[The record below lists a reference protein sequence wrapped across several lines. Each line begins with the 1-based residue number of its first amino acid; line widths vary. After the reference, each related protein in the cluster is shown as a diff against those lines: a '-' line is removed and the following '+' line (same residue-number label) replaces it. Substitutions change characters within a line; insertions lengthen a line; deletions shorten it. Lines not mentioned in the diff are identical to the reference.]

1 MPKRTT
7 DELADL
13 KAFAAVAHAGGFREA
28 ARLLQLSPSGLS
40 DAVRRLENHLG
51 VRLLHRTTRSVSPT
65 EQGKQLLER
74 VAPAFAE
81 LERALRTVTSSR
93 DKPAGHLR
101 LNVPVNATRLF
112 LAPLLTRFLLRYP
125 DISVEVIAETGV
137 VDIFAAGCDAGIR
150 YDDRLEQDTI
160 AIPIGPRMQRFATAA
175 SPELIARYEQPQ
187 QPDDLLKM
195 PCIRGRFA
203 KGNLE
208 RWTFQRGEDIRHIE
222 PHGPLIYSG
231 GTAVDLGV
239 AMALDGIGVIHLFEA
254 WLQPYIDQGRLVPLL
269 ESWWQPFSGP
279 FLYYSGRKLLPPPLR
294 AFIDFIKEDAGDA
307 DTVSNISDHK
317 EP

>member
-7 DELADL
+7 DELSDL

-51 VRLLHRTTRSVSPT
+51 VRLLHRTTRSVLPT
-65 EQGKQLLER
+65 EQGQQLLER
-74 VAPAFAE
+74 VAPAFVE
-81 LERALRTVTSSR
+81 LELALQIVNSAR
-93 DKPAGHLR
+93 DKPAGNLR
-101 LNVPVNATRLF
+101 LNVPVNAARLF
-112 LAPLLTRFLLRYP
+112 LAPLLTRFLQRFP

-137 VDIFAAGCDAGIR
+137 IDIVAAGCDAGIR
-150 YDDRLEQDTI
+150 YDDRLEQDMI
-160 AIPIGPRMQRFATAA
+160 AMPIGPREQRFATAA
-175 SPELIARYEQPQ
+175 APALLEKTGRPQ
-187 QPDDLLKM
+187 HPDDLLKM

-208 RWTFQRGEDIRHIE
+208 RWSFQRGEEVCHIE

-231 GTAVDLGV
+231 GTGADLGV
-239 AMALDGIGVIHLFEA
+239 SLAREGVGVIHLFEG
-254 WLQPYIDQGRLVPLL
+254 WLQPYLDIGEL
-269 ESWWQPFSGP
+269 EPILEPWWQPFAGP

-294 AFIDFIKEDAGDA
+294 AFIDFVKAG
-307 DTVSNISDHK
+307 
-317 EP
+317 E

>member
-7 DELADL
+7 DELSDV
-13 KAFAAVAHAGGFREA
+13 KAFAAVARAGGFREA

-40 DAVRRLENHLG
+40 DAVRRLESHLG

-65 EQGKQLLER
+65 EQGALLLER
-74 VAPAFAE
+74 IGPALAE
-81 LERALRTVTSSR
+81 LESALQTATFSR

-101 LNVPVNATRLF
+101 LNVPVNAARLF
-112 LAPLLTRFLLRYP
+112 LAPLLARFLQRYP
-125 DISVEVIAETGV
+125 EISVEVIAETGV
-137 VDIFAAGCDAGIR
+137 VDILAAGCDAGIR
-150 YDDRLEQDTI
+150 YDERLELDMV
-160 AIPIGPRMQRFATAA
+160 AIPIGPREQRFATAA
-175 SPELIARYEQPQ
+175 APVLLEKYGRPQ

-208 RWTFQRGEDIRHIE
+208 RWTFQRGDEVRHIE

-239 AMALDGIGVIHLFEA
+239 SLALEGTGVIHLFEA
-254 WLQPYIDQGRLVPLL
+254 WLQPHLDSGRLEPVLP
-269 ESWWQPFSGP
+269 SWWQPFAGP
-279 FLYYSGRKLLPPPLR
+279 YLYYSGRRLLPPPLR
-294 AFIDFIKEDAGDA
+294 AFIDFVKEG
-307 DTVSNISDHK
+307 
-317 EP
+317 E

>member
-1 MPKRTT
+1 MPKRTS

-13 KAFAAVAHAGGFREA
+13 KAFAAVAQSGGFREA

-40 DAVRRLENHLG
+40 DAVRRLESHLG

-65 EQGKQLLER
+65 EQGSQLLER
-74 VAPAFAE
+74 IAPAFAE
-81 LERALRTVTSSR
+81 LETALQRVVSSR

-101 LNVPVNATRLF
+101 LNVPVNAARLF
-112 LAPLLTRFLLRYP
+112 LAPLLTRFLQRYP

-137 VDIFAAGCDAGIR
+137 VDILAAGCDAGIR

-160 AIPIGPRMQRFATAA
+160 AIPIGPREQRFATAA
-175 SPELIARYEQPQ
+175 APALLAQHGTPQ

-222 PHGPLIYSG
+222 PHGSLIYSG

-239 AMALDGIGVIHLFEA
+239 AMALEGIGVIHLFEA
-254 WLQPYIDQGRLVPLL
+254 WHQPHFNDGRLVPLL
-269 ESWWQPFSGP
+269 EAWWQPFAGP

-294 AFIDFIKEDAGDA
+294 AFIDFVKEANAAG
-307 DTVSNISDHK
+307 
-317 EP
+317 

>member
-1 MPKRTT
+1 MPKRTA
-7 DELADL
+7 DELGDL
-13 KAFAAVAHAGGFREA
+13 KAFAVVAHAGGFREA

-40 DAVRRLENHLG
+40 DAVRRLETHLG

-74 VAPAFAE
+74 IAPAFAE
-81 LERALRTVTSSR
+81 LENALQTVTSSR
-93 DKPAGHLR
+93 DKPAGNLR

-112 LAPLLTRFLLRYP
+112 LAPLLTPFLQRYP

-137 VDIFAAGCDAGIR
+137 VDILAAGCDAGIR
-150 YDDRLEQDTI
+150 YEERLEQDTI
-160 AIPIGPRMQRFATAA
+160 AIPIGPREQRFATAA
-175 SPELIARYEQPQ
+175 APALLEKYGTPQ
-187 QPDDLLKM
+187 HPDDLLKM

-208 RWTFQRGEDIRHIE
+208 RWTFQRGEEIRHIE

-239 AMALDGIGVIHLFEA
+239 TMALEGIGVISLFEA
-254 WLQPYIDQGRLVPLL
+254 WLQPHLDSGRLVPLL
-269 ESWWQPFSGP
+269 ESWWQPFAGP
-279 FLYYSGRKLLPPPLR
+279 YLYYSGRKLLPPPLR
-294 AFIDFIKEDAGDA
+294 AFIDFVKAG
-307 DTVSNISDHK
+307 
-317 EP
+317 E

>member
-7 DELADL
+7 DELGDL

-65 EQGKQLLER
+65 EQGQQLLER
-74 VAPAFAE
+74 IAPAFAE
-81 LERALRTVTSSR
+81 LENALQTVSSSR

-101 LNVPVNATRLF
+101 LNVPVNAARLF
-112 LAPLLTRFLLRYP
+112 LAPLLSRFLTRYP

-137 VDIFAAGCDAGIR
+137 VDILAAGCDAGIR
-150 YDDRLEQDTI
+150 YDERLDQDMI
-160 AIPIGPRMQRFATAA
+160 ATPIGPREQRFATAA
-175 SPELIARYEQPQ
+175 SPVLLEKYGRPHH
-187 QPDDLLKM
+187 PDELLKM

-208 RWTFQRGEDIRHIE
+208 RWTFQHGDEVRHIE

-239 AMALDGIGVIHLFEA
+239 QLAREGLGVIHLFEA
-254 WLQPYIDQGRLVPLL
+254 WIQPHLDSGEL
-269 ESWWQPFSGP
+269 EPILEPWWQPFAGP
-279 FLYYSGRKLLPPPLR
+279 YLYYSGRKLLPPPLR
-294 AFIDFIKEDAGDA
+294 AFIDFVKAG
-307 DTVSNISDHK
+307 
-317 EP
+317 E